1 MKQYLKP
8 TVDVVE
14 ISVREDIAALP
25 TAATGGTITTGNKF
39 GDYTDITL
47 TAYTLSEVTVSK

>member
-25 TAATGGTITTGNKF
+25 TAATGGSISTTTVGSYEN
-39 GDYTDITL
+39 ITL

>member
-25 TAATGGTITTGNKF
+25 TAATGGSVTTTTVGSYEN
-39 GDYTDITL
+39 ITL